1 MVDTSRYQARI
12 HPSRSVVV
20 SKVALKDGHL
30 LVIAGETR
38 RVDAR
43 VGPSQLVE
51 PYSGILKHL
60 VANLE
65 HLSLLWVQ
73 PLRLDGCHIEEGGVK
88 VHRVPV
94 EEVPA

>member
-20 SKVALKDGHL
+20 SKVAFKDGHL

-38 RVDAR
+38 GVDAR

-51 PYSGILKHL
+51 SHSGILKHL
-60 VANLE
+60 VTDLE

-73 PLRLDGCHIEEGGVK
+73 PLRLDGCHVEEGRVK
-88 VHRVPV
+88 VHRVSV
-94 EEVPA
+94 EEIPA